1 MMKRWLVLSCC
12 AVLVAC
18 AGGPGTRPLAGA
30 PLFHDTAFA
39 PPTRPIV
46 ADEVFRASPEMLQ
59 FVAEAPPPSSRNTD
73 PRRHLV
79 DLLYRGKQNVA
90 INYDASFTHNAAETF
105 RARAGNC
112 LSLMIMTASLAR
124 ELDLPVQFRSVE
136 VDDSWSRNGDLL
148 FASGHV
154 NIALERPPQSK
165 LRFANDLE
173 RELVMDFVPAGE
185 LRRQRSRPITQATVL
200 SMFMNNRA
208 AESLAQG
215 NLSDAYWYAREAVL
229 QDPRYLTAYNTLGV
243 VYLRQNRPEW
253 ARQVFEAVLER
264 ETENVKVMGNLV
276 GALQALGQTD
286 EAARLAATLVRLEP
300 HPPYHYFN
308 AGIEAMQA
316 QDYAAARDLFN
327 KEVARQ
333 AYNAEFHF
341 WLAQANFRLGQV
353 REARRHMEQ
362 ALENSTTTHDH
373 AIYAAKLDWL
383 RGQNTH

>member
-1 MMKRWLVLSCC
+1 
-12 AVLVAC
+12 VLVAC
-18 AGGPGTRPLAGA
+18 AGGPATSPLAGA

-59 FVAEAPPPSSRNTD
+59 FVAEVPAPGSRKAD
-73 PRRHLV
+73 PRRYLV
-79 DLLYRGKQNVA
+79 DLLYRGKQTVA
-90 INYDASFTHNAAETF
+90 IDYDASSTRNAAETF

-124 ELDLPVQFRSVE
+124 ELDVPVQFRSVD
-136 VDDSWSRNGDLL
+136 VDESWSRDGDLL

-154 NIALERPPQSK
+154 NIALARPPQGRQRS
-165 LRFANDLE
+165 AYDQE
-173 RELVMDFVPAGE
+173 RELVMDFVPTSE
-185 LRRQRSRPITQATVL
+185 LRLQRARPITEATVL

-208 AESLAQG
+208 AESMAYG
-215 NLSDAYWYAREAVL
+215 NLSDAYWFAREAVL

-243 VYLRQNRPEW
+243 VYLRQSRPDW

-276 GALQALGQTD
+276 SALEALGRTD
-286 EAARLAATLVRLEP
+286 EAARLAATLARLEP
-300 HPPYHYFN
+300 HRPYQYFN

-316 QDYAAARDLFN
+316 QDFATARDLFS

-341 WLAQANFRLGQV
+341 WLAKANFRLGQV
-353 REARRHMEQ
+353 REARRNMEQ
-362 ALENSTTTHDH
+362 ALENSTTPHDH
-373 AIYAAKLDWL
+373 AIYAAKLGWL
-383 RGQNTH
+383 RGQNSH